1 MLPASPHPTLTNPQT
16 LRAAAALPAAGAW
29 DAAPTEIVIAINRTV
44 TLWFAY
50 TRGAAGG
57 AFDFQIQTSPYG
69 AVVAGVENWFDQS
82 IYQPGAVG
90 GGADVMS
97 LIQREYIRYTAT
109 DANTEDFVY
118 GPITL
123 AGDIERF
130 RVRAREAGDVDNP
143 GTLHIVGTLF
153 TL

>member
-1 MLPASPHPTLTNPQT
+1 MLPGSPHPTIVNPQT
-16 LRAAAALPAAGAW
+16 IRAAAALPAAGAW
-29 DAAPTEIVIAINRTV
+29 DAAPTAFVIAINRTV

-50 TRGAAGG
+50 TRGAVGG

-82 IYQPGAVG
+82 VYQPGAVG

-97 LIQREYIRYTAT
+97 SVQREYVRYIAT
-109 DANTEDFVY
+109 GAAAEDFVF
-118 GPITL
+118 GPVTL
-123 AGDIERF
+123 SGDIERF
-130 RVRAREAGDVDNP
+130 RVRARESGVVGTP
-143 GTLHIVGTLF
+143 GTLQIIGTVF